1 MHEKFEA
8 YGNFSL
14 VPKMDLNSKGFYLSL
29 NRIGEKTNKD
39 FINWGSICDVI
50 QIYYML
56 NVFAELNLS
65 FLDINSAL
73 KIFGSNFGS

>member
-29 NRIGEKTNKD
+29 NHIGQKTNKD
-39 FINWGSICDVI
+39 K
-50 QIYYML
+50 
-56 NVFAELNLS
+56 
-65 FLDINSAL
+65 DIADE
-73 KIFGSNFGS
+73 KEKYKTKGRGKGKSN

>member
-50 QIYYML
+50 QIY
-56 NVFAELNLS
+56 FAELNLS